1 MRRLVLGA
9 ATLTLVGMLLAA
21 YNGGLLFG
29 PSHPDGMEIAAAT
42 THVFVDEPGPPITQR
57 VVTDETMVRRA
68 EMLARIMVS
77 SPGLD
82 RIAKQASV
90 PRDRLSGIART
101 TAYVP
106 AQLLEP
112 RSEERASQ
120 IAGST
125 DPYRLEVQ
133 ARPSKPIIDVY
144 VQAPTVEEAE
154 RLANASVTG
163 MEDYIRDLAA
173 EQGFAEAEPLV
184 LSQIGTVRGGVL
196 NGKTPFVI
204 AIISFA
210 AFILTCATVAC
221 VVHLWRRR
229 HRRAEAVQ
237 SQVADDDAW
246 PHTTR
251 LLPWTFAVF
260 LAVLWLVPFDSIE
273 LLIPSPIDL
282 KFDRLILPMVVGAW
296 IVAVLLGGR
305 FAPRLRLTWIHAAM
319 GTFLALA
326 FISVALDAQYLNHTL
341 ELDLSVKKLPLLV
354 SYISLFVIA
363 STAVRAGEVRPF
375 LTYTVV
381 LAVIMALGMIWEFR
395 FKQNF
400 FYQLSDQLLPGIF
413 DVTRDADDAVDSLGR
428 RMVRGSASVPL
439 EAVTMLTLAFP
450 IGLVRLLGAKGWKRL
465 AYAFAVCMMAA
476 AMLATFRKS
485 GFLAPVAVVLGLAYF
500 RRREL
505 LRLAPLGLVL
515 VAVIT
520 VISPGAIG
528 STVNQ
533 FTRSDRSTVPTVS
546 DRASDYDAVRPDL
559 WTHLAFGRG
568 WGSYN
573 HQSYRILDSEILHR
587 TLEMGVLGL
596 LSFLVVALAV
606 VFSARRMIASRDP
619 TWAQPALIGATAAIG
634 FLVTATLYDVM
645 SFPHGP
651 YIFLYMAGLVAVAI
665 RQPTGRASPP
675 VPPIATTT
683 PVDYPQRWKRSE
695 REVVARA

>member
-1 MRRLVLGA
+1 VKRRRLLLSA
-9 ATLTLVGMLLAA
+9 AALTLVGVLLAA
-21 YNGGLLFG
+21 LNGGFLV
-29 PSHPDGMEIAAAT
+29 PPKDGMQIAGAT

-57 VVTDETMVRRA
+57 IVSDETMVRRA
-68 EMLARIMVS
+68 EILARIMVS
-77 SPGLD
+77 PPGLD
-82 RIAKQASV
+82 RIARRASL
-90 PRDRLSGIART
+90 PRDRVAGVART

-120 IAGST
+120 IAAST
-125 DPYRLEVQ
+125 YPYRLEVQ
-133 ARPSKPIIDVY
+133 ARPTKPIIDVY
-144 VQAPTVEEAE
+144 AQAPTVEESE
-154 RLANASVTG
+154 RLANAAADG
-163 MEDYIRDLAA
+163 LQDYIRDTAA
-173 EQGFAEAEPLV
+173 EQGFDEAEPLT
-184 LSQIGTVRGGVL
+184 LHQLGTVRGGVL
-196 NGKTPFVI
+196 NRGASLVI
-204 AIISFA
+204 AVITFA
-210 AFILTCATVAC
+210 AFALACATVLC
-221 VVHLWRRR
+221 VVYLRRR
-229 HRRAEAVQ
+229 GRRAPDAR
-237 SQVADDDAW
+237 STLADEDAW

-251 LLPWTFAVF
+251 LLPWAFAVF

-273 LLIPSPIDL
+273 LMVPSPIDL
-282 KFDRLILPMVVGAW
+282 KLDRLVLPLVVGAW
-296 IVAVLLGGR
+296 IVAVVLGGR

-326 FISVALDAQYLNHTL
+326 FISVALDAQYLNQTL
-341 ELDLSVKKLPLLV
+341 ELELSLKKLPLLV
-354 SYISLFVIA
+354 SYISLFVVA
-363 STAVRAGEVRPF
+363 STAVRPSEIRPF
-375 LTYTVV
+375 LTYTLV

-400 FYQLSDQLLPGIF
+400 FYQLSDQMLPGIF

-450 IGLVRLLGAKGWKRL
+450 IALVRLLSAKGSRRL
-465 AYAFAVCMMAA
+465 LYAFAVCMLAA

-485 GFLAPVAVVLGLAYF
+485 GFLAPVAVVLALAYF
-500 RRREL
+500 RRSEL

-528 STVNQ
+528 STVGQ
-533 FTRSDRSTVPTVS
+533 FTRSDRSAVPTVS
-546 DRASDYDAVRPDL
+546 DRASDYDAVRPDV

-596 LSFLVVALAV
+596 LSFLIVALAV
-606 VFSARRMIASRDP
+606 VFSARRTIAGRDP
-619 TWAQPALIGATAAIG
+619 TWAPPALVGATAAIG
-634 FLVTATLYDVM
+634 FLMTATLYDVM

-651 YIFLYMAGLVAVAI
+651 YIFLYMAGLIAVVI
-665 RQPTGRASPP
+665 RQPTGGAGPPAPP
-675 VPPIATTT
+675 VATTT
-683 PVDYPQRWKRSE
+683 PVDYPQRWKRSP
-695 REVVARA
+695 REAVARA